1 MENGAA
7 FPATYYTATRNRQD
21 RFPPLTEEL
30 RTDVCVVGGGY
41 TGIATALELAARGF
55 GVVLLEAHQI
65 GWGASGRNG
74 GQLLFGICDHAKIE
88 QRLGRDA
95 AALFWRMGLESVQIV
110 REHIERYHI
119 DCDLRWGSF
128 DAAITQ
134 RQFDRLRAFKAE
146 QEQRG
151 YPHALELVD
160 RAQLPAVIGSGH
172 YLGGLIDRGG
182 GHLHPLN
189 LCLGEAAAAAALG
202 ARLFEH
208 STALA
213 VLPGERPQVLT
224 AQGRVSAEWVVLA
237 GNAYLGRLEPRLYGQ
252 VLPAGSYIVATEP
265 LGALAAELLPQN
277 LAVADQNVVLDYFR
291 LSADN
296 RLLFGGRCNYSGREP
311 RDIAAVLRPRLVE
324 VFPQLRHT
332 RIDYAWGGQLG
343 ISLNRIPQL
352 GRLPGNILYA
362 QGYSGH
368 GVGTTHLAGRVL
380 AEAISGE
387 GARLD
392 LFNQIRHWR
401 LPGGRWFASPAL
413 ALGMLYYRLLD
424 LL

>member
-1 MENGAA
+1 MQNGA
-7 FPATYYTATRNRQD
+7 FPASYYAATRNRQD
-21 RFPPLTEEL
+21 RYPTLTEALQAE
-30 RTDVCVVGGGY
+30 VCVVGGGY
-41 TGIATALELAARGF
+41 TGVATALELAERGID
-55 GVVLLEAHQI
+55 VVLLEAHRI

-95 AALFWRMGLESVQIV
+95 AALFWRMGLESLQIV
-110 REHIERYHI
+110 RERIERYRI
-119 DCDLRWGSF
+119 DCDLRWGAF
-128 DAAITQ
+128 DAAITA
-134 RQFDRLRAFKAE
+134 RQLERLRVFKAE

-151 YPHALELVD
+151 YPHALELVA
-160 RAQLPAVIGSGH
+160 REQLGAVIASDR
-172 YLGGLIDRGG
+172 YVGGLIDRGG

-189 LCLGEAAAAAALG
+189 LCLGEAAAAAALD
-202 ARLFEH
+202 ARLFED
-208 STALA
+208 SPALA

-224 AQGRVSAEWVVLA
+224 AQGRVSADWVVLA
-237 GNAYLGRLEPRLYGQ
+237 GNAYLGRLEPQLYGR

-265 LGALAAELLPQN
+265 LGAQAAQLLPQN
-277 LAVADQNVVLDYFR
+277 LAVNDQNVVLDYFR
-291 LSADN
+291 LSADD

-311 RDIAAVLRPRLVE
+311 GDIAAALRPHLLR
-324 VFPQLRHT
+324 VFPQLRGA

-380 AEAISGE
+380 AEAITGA

-392 LFNQIRHWR
+392 LFNQIHHWR